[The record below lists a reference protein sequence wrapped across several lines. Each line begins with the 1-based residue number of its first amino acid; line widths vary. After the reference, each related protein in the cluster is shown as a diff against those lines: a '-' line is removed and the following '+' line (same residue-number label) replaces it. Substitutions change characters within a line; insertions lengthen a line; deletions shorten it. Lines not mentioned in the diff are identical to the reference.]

1 MNLLVDIGN
10 TLVKCAVSDRGAV
23 IAEERAERLTG
34 DLLDRLLTGRPV
46 GRAIVCS
53 TRGAVPELVKAV
65 RERVGVCLEFTQ
77 RTPVPIGNAYRSPE
91 TLGLDRLAAAVGAA
105 ALCPGRNVLI
115 VDAGTA
121 LTVDLVTADGV
132 FRGGCISPGLRMR
145 LQALHDHTAALPLC
159 EPSEAGLAVP
169 DAHGSV
175 EASGCPGSP
184 AVSAVDEAAGLLGGT
199 TEEALVRGAMQ
210 SVAFEIEGY
219 ANRFRKKFADLC
231 IIFTGGDAHFF
242 VKRMKNTIFA
252 NCNPIFCG
260 LDRIL
265 EYNVREKYLG

>member
-10 TLVKCAVSDRGAV
+10 TLVKCAVTDRGAV
-23 IAEERAERLTG
+23 IAEERAERLTA

-46 GRAIVCS
+46 ERAIVCS
-53 TRGAVPELVKAV
+53 TRGAVPEVLKAV
-65 RERVGVCLEFTQ
+65 RARVGGCLEFTQ
-77 RTPVPIGNAYRSPE
+77 QTPVPIGNAYRSPE

-105 ALCPGRNVLI
+105 ALYPGRNVLI

-159 EPSEAGLAVP
+159 EPSEAGFGAA
-169 DAHGSV
+169 DAAGSV
-175 EASGCPGSP
+175 ENDAP
-184 AVSAVDEAAGLLGGT
+184 ALTAVDEAVGLLGGT

-219 ANRFRKKFADLC
+219 ANRFREKFADLC

-242 VKRMKNTIFA
+242 VKRIKNTIFA
-252 NCNPIFCG
+252 NCNPVFCG
-260 LDRIL
+260 LDGIL

>member
-1 MNLLVDIGN
+1 MNLLIDIGN
-10 TLVKCAVSDRGAV
+10 TLVKCAVTDRGAV
-23 IAEERAERLTG
+23 IAEERAERLTA

-46 GRAIVCS
+46 ERAIVCS
-53 TRGAVPELVKAV
+53 TRGAVPEVLKAV
-65 RERVGVCLEFTQ
+65 RARVAVCLEFTQ

-105 ALCPGRNVLI
+105 ALYPGRNVLI

-159 EPSEAGLAVP
+159 EPSETVLAEV
-169 DAHGSV
+169 DALGSV
-175 EASGCPGSP
+175 EKAERSGEP
-184 AVSAVDEAAGLLGGT
+184 ALSAVDEAVGLLGGT

-219 ANRFRKKFADLC
+219 ANRFREKFADLC

-242 VKRMKNTIFA
+242 VKRIKNTIFA
-252 NCNPIFCG
+252 SRNPVFCG

>member
-10 TLVKCAVSDRGAV
+10 TLVKCAVADRGAV
-23 IAEERAERLTG
+23 IAEERAERLTA

-46 GRAIVCS
+46 ERAIVCS
-53 TRGAVPELVKAV
+53 TRGAVPEVLKAV
-65 RERVGVCLEFTQ
+65 RARVAVCLEFTQ
-77 RTPVPIGNAYRSPE
+77 QTPVPIGNAYRSPE
-91 TLGLDRLAAAVGAA
+91 TLGLDRLAAAVGAV
-105 ALCPGRNVLI
+105 ALYPGRNVLI

-159 EPSEAGLAVP
+159 EPSEAGFGAA
-169 DAHGSV
+169 DASGSV
-175 EASGCPGSP
+175 EDAARSDAP
-184 AVSAVDEAAGLLGGT
+184 ALAAVDEAAGLLGGT

-219 ANRFRKKFADLC
+219 ANRFREKFADLC

-242 VKRMKNTIFA
+242 VKRIKNTIFA
-252 NCNPIFCG
+252 NCNPVFCG
-260 LDRIL
+260 LDGIL

>member
-1 MNLLVDIGN
+1 MNLLIDIGN
-10 TLVKCAVSDRGAV
+10 TLVKCAVTDRGAV

-46 GRAIVCS
+46 ERAIVCS
-53 TRGAVPELVKAV
+53 TRGAVSEVLEAV
-65 RERVGVCLEFTQ
+65 RARVAFCLEFTQ

-105 ALCPGRNVLI
+105 ALYPGRNVLI

-132 FRGGCISPGLRMR
+132 FHGGCISPGLRMR

-159 EPSEAGLAVP
+159 EPSETGLAEA
-169 DAHGSV
+169 DALGSV
-175 EASGCPGSP
+175 ENTAP
-184 AVSAVDEAAGLLGGT
+184 VRSAVDEAVGLLGGT

-219 ANRFRKKFADLC
+219 ANRFREKFADLC

-242 VKRMKNTIFA
+242 VKRIKNTIFA
-252 NCNPIFCG
+252 NRNPVFCG